1 MVSATQT
8 RGRSIQRIALCILA
22 ISFALFNPHSIYA
35 GDESV
40 SETKIETISG
50 SGSGSSTSSTTTSS
64 TSSSRKKS
72 KKKDNSWFKWDNGNT
87 YTYST
92 SGNGYKIERGSG
104 NITSQ
109 GVKIENF
116 SGIIS
121 KTSLN
126 IEVTIGPEVSATLEI
141 DDNLHDRFE
150 FEVSDGDLLVSA
162 TGGGYSTRF
171 PAVLSLTTP
180 SLEYLELGGSGN
192 VEIIDLK
199 GKEFT
204 YRLSGSGNMIVDGEI
219 DFLEIELNGSGNV
232 DTRDCRAE
240 EAFVNL
246 NGSGEARV
254 TGTRLV
260 DARLAGSG
268 NIHVYGKPSRVRKN
282 ELGSGNI
289 YVH

>member
-1 MVSATQT
+1 MFTGLKRFNHSLRNFGSIMLGVAVLSFGASNSSA
-8 RGRSIQRIALCILA
+8 
-22 ISFALFNPHSIYA
+22 
-35 GDESV
+35 DEQSKTGTSTV
-40 SETKIETISG
+40 TIN
-50 SGSGSSTSSTTTSS
+50 GSGSSSSSSSTTTSS
-64 TSSSRKKS
+64 TTSKRKKT
-72 KKKDNSWFKWDNGNT
+72 KKKDNSWFNWNKGNS

-92 SGNGYKIERGSG
+92 SNGSHQEKGSG
-104 NITSQ
+104 NITSE
-109 GVKIENF
+109 VIKIEKF
-116 SGIIS
+116 TGIVS
-121 KTSLN
+121 NTFLN

-150 FEVSDGDLLVSA
+150 LEVSDGDLLVSSS
-162 TGGGYSTRF
+162 GGSYSTRF
-171 PAVLSLTTP
+171 PAMLYLTTP
-180 SLEYLELGGSGN
+180 SLDYLELGGSGN
-192 VEIIDLK
+192 VDVIDLK

-204 YRLSGSGNMIVDGEI
+204 YRLGGSGNLSIEGEI
-219 DFLEIELNGSGNV
+219 GMLEIELNGSGNV

-268 NIHVYGKPSRVRKN
+268 NIHVYGKPSRVRKS
-282 ELGSGNI
+282 EVGSGNI